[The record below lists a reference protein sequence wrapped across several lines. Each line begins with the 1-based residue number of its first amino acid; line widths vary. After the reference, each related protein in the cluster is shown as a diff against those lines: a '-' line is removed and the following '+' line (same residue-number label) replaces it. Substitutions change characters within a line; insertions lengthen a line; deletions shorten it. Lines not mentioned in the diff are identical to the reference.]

1 VIYLTLTVT
10 ILFDSL
16 PARYPTNAET
26 LCSSL
31 PRNTLRISHVLNFQ
45 PLQRETSEKLN
56 LKNRFLIEVLP
67 RSNEPLNTNCISC
80 GIFKIVASEW
90 MAVIG
95 GLKEY
100 FAFEDI
106 AVLEKKDVA
115 ASSRVE
121 EVLSAGVD
129 CRQNVDLL
137 EAALRDL
144 ERDPF

>member
-1 VIYLTLTVT
+1 
-10 ILFDSL
+10 
-16 PARYPTNAET
+16 
-26 LCSSL
+26 
-31 PRNTLRISHVLNFQ
+31 
-45 PLQRETSEKLN
+45 
-56 LKNRFLIEVLP
+56 
-67 RSNEPLNTNCISC
+67 
-80 GIFKIVASEW
+80 
-90 MAVIG
+90 
-95 GLKEY
+95 LKEY